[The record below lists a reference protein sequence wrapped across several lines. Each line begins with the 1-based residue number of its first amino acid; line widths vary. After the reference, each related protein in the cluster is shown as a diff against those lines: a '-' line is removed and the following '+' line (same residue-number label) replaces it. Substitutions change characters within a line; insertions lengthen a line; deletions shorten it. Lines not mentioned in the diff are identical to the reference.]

1 MQLSRKKSDEEPTII
16 PCAFLP
22 CKGMRKTRLQPWP
35 SHHRSKSIFWPLAFR
50 KAGMCFFGNVTWL
63 PITICG
69 NRCCTA
75 SSLHRT
81 ATCVRQLS
89 RRFRTARATCA
100 PRGLNTLPLACP
112 SPTCMLVSS
121 MLMNTTSSYAPVK
134 NRTHFHMASAWQST
148 AHANQIALANRI
160 ALVLLREVAFWQRSL
175 VYHKQRNDELSFSD
189 RPKGAQIVTHVKQT
203 RRTFRSISSVVI

>member
-1 MQLSRKKSDEEPTII
+1 MQLPRKKSYEEPTII
-16 PCAFLP
+16 PSAFLP
-22 CKGMRKTRLQPWP
+22 CKGTRKTALQPWP

-63 PITICG
+63 PITTCG
-69 NRCCTA
+69 NRSCTA

-81 ATCVRQLS
+81 ATCVRQLC
-89 RRFRTARATCA
+89 RRFRTARATSA

-134 NRTHFHMASAWQST
+134 NRTHFHMTSAWQSPRKS
-148 AHANQIALANRI
+148 NRI
-160 ALVLLREVAFWQRSL
+160 GKSHCIGISGGGRFLAACFR
-175 VYHKQRNDELSFSD
+175 LS
-189 RPKGAQIVTHVKQT
+189 
-203 RRTFRSISSVVI
+203 